1 MNTRQWTL
9 LGALGLTLAATWWAA
24 QVEDDAVVE
33 GDLAGVVG
41 PAARAQRAPAPAQR
55 PRAPA
60 ADAAFSGELAIIREP
75 WPAAAST
82 LLQPALAAQA
92 QSRAAPTAVTPTA
105 PPLPFTFIGSIE
117 RGGRRT
123 VMLMEGEQLH
133 LVGVRERIGDEE
145 RFFEA
150 EEIGF
155 RAVFEYL
162 SDNPWFWRVLN
173 EAEVEAPT
181 AWAAHHAASAST
193 SAQVCAGVSGG
204 VPMVGMAWP

>member
-1 MNTRQWTL
+1 MKARQWTL

-24 QVEDDAVVE
+24 QVEEDGAVE
-33 GDLAGVVG
+33 GGVAGVVE
-41 PAARAQRAPAPAQR
+41 PATRVQRAPAPAQR

-92 QSRAAPTAVTPTA
+92 QLRAAPTVMTPSA

-133 LVGVRERIGDEE
+133 LVGVRERIGEHYRVE
-145 RFFEA
+145 RVTPTQIEFT
-150 EEIGF
+150 
-155 RAVFEYL
+155 YL
-162 SDNPWFWRVLN
+162 PMQQRQVL
-173 EAEVEAPT
+173 ET
-181 AWAAHHAASAST
+181 G
-193 SAQVCAGVSGG
+193 QD
-204 VPMVGMAWP
+204 

>member
-1 MNTRQWTL
+1 MKTRQWTL
-9 LGALGLTLAATWWAA
+9 LGALGLTLADTWWAA

-60 ADAAFSGELAIIREP
+60 AAAASAAELAIIREP
-75 WPAAAST
+75 WPADAAT
-82 LLQPALAAQA
+82 LLQPPLATQA
-92 QSRAAPTAVTPTA
+92 QLRAAPTVATPTA

-133 LVGVRERIGDEE
+133 LVGVRERIGENYRVE
-145 RFFEA
+145 RVTPTQIEFT
-150 EEIGF
+150 
-155 RAVFEYL
+155 YL
-162 SDNPWFWRVLN
+162 PMQQRQVL
-173 EAEVEAPT
+173 ET
-181 AWAAHHAASAST
+181 G
-193 SAQVCAGVSGG
+193 QD
-204 VPMVGMAWP
+204 